1 MNENDGLVLNVEFQ
15 REIEKFRA
23 WMLGINFNLREELNT
38 LSQQITKLE
47 NAVNLK
53 LYYLATMYLESAQ
66 NTLSLLTT
74 KRASVEARSR
84 SKSQPSD
91 QRTPRSNTSKTP
103 QRKR

>member
-47 NAVNLK
+47 NAVVVSQFK
-53 LYYLATMYLESAQ
+53 YQQLAQRERRRRTFKPPQ
-66 NTLSLLTT
+66 T
-74 KRASVEARSR
+74 KKSIPAVRRKGGKSR
-84 SKSQPSD
+84 S
-91 QRTPRSNTSKTP
+91 
-103 QRKR
+103 